1 MFQLDDE
8 LERRKELGFNFVQVL
23 RRQNELF
30 INDEDERE
38 KHQVNFMAVQREV
51 TRILKEYAQSLS
63 DSEDVDADI
72 QNKYATFH
80 VSLASW
86 ENLCYTAELNIS
98 VNSSVEI

>member
-1 MFQLDDE
+1 MFQLDEE

-51 TRILKEYAQSLS
+51 TRILKEYAQSLN
-63 DSEDVDADI
+63 DSEDVDANMP
-72 QNKYATFH
+72 NKYAAFH
-80 VSLASW
+80 VSPASL
-86 ENLCYTAELNIS
+86 ENLC
-98 VNSSVEI
+98 